1 MLKIAPKPMR
11 METDFLIIGSG
22 IAGLS
27 FALKAANLGK
37 VILISKATLD
47 EGSTRYAQGGI
58 ASVFSESDSIE
69 HHVSD
74 TLIAGDG
81 LCNEKIVKITATEGP
96 ARVKELINLG
106 VPFTKRENFDEFDL
120 TKEGGHS
127 KRRILHADDFTGL
140 AIENTLIE
148 QVRNNPNITIYE
160 NHISIDLITNK
171 SKRKYFKLNP
181 TEKTKVL
188 GAYVL
193 DKTNNL
199 VHTISA
205 NFTVL
210 ATGGAGKVYLY
221 TTNPDTATG
230 DGIAMAYRAGARIA
244 NMEFMQFHPTC
255 LYVPNKVKGKKEK
268 TFLISEA
275 LRGEGGILRDKN
287 GFAFMEK
294 YHPLKNL
301 APRDIVARAI
311 DSEMKRQALDCVY
324 LDMTAHSKEMLMK
337 RFPNIFEHCMSVG
350 IDISKDWIPVVPAAH
365 YTCGGI
371 HTDENGQ
378 STIKNLYAIGETACT
393 GLHGANR
400 LASNSL
406 LEGVVFAHRAFLDIE
421 NQLKLNPDLFK
432 NKKEYMPDPLA
443 EWDSGQAVPMEEQ
456 INIHHT
462 WREIRTLMWNYIGIV
477 RSNKRLLRAQT
488 RLDIIR
494 HEVQEYYWHY
504 LLTADLIELRNLVT
518 VAELIVQCA
527 LERKE
532 SRGLHY
538 NLDFPLHDDQFF
550 LKDTIV

>member
-1 MLKIAPKPMR
+1 

-27 FALKAANLGK
+27 FALKASELGR
-37 VILISKATLD
+37 VTLISKSSLD

-58 ASVFSESDSIE
+58 ASVFSETDTIE
-69 HHVSD
+69 QHVQD
-74 TLIAGDG
+74 TMIAGDG
-81 LCNEKIVKITATEGP
+81 LCNESIVKITASEGP
-96 ARVKELINLG
+96 KRVKELIQLG
-106 VPFTKRENFDEFDL
+106 VPFTKREASVASYPDEFDL

-140 AIENTLIE
+140 AIENTLID
-148 QVRNNPNITIYE
+148 QARKNPNIKVLE
-160 NHISIDLITNK
+160 NHIAIDLITNK
-171 SKRKYFKLNP
+171 SKRKFFKLNP
-181 TEKTKVL
+181 TDKTQAL
-188 GAYVL
+188 GAYIL
-193 DKTNNL
+193 DSKNNL
-199 VHTISA
+199 IHTISA
-205 NFTVL
+205 TFTVL

-221 TTNPDTATG
+221 TTNPNTATG

-255 LYVPNKVKGKKEK
+255 LYVSKKSSNKKEN

-287 GFAFMEK
+287 GIAFMEK

-324 LDMTAHSKEMLMK
+324 LDMTAHSKEQLMK
-337 RFPNIFEHCMSVG
+337 RFPNIYEHCINAG
-350 IDISKDWIPVVPAAH
+350 IDMAKDYIPVVPAAH

-371 HTDENGQ
+371 YTDDFART
-378 STIKNLYAIGETACT
+378 TIDHLYAIGETACT

-406 LEGVVFAHRAFLDIE
+406 LEGVVFSHRAFE
-421 NQLKLNPDLFK
+421 NIREILKQYPKIFQ
-432 NKKEYMPDPLA
+432 NKKEYMPDPLP

-488 RLDIIR
+488 RLEIIR

-504 LLTADLIELRNLVT
+504 LLTADLIELRNLIC
-518 VAELIVQCA
+518 VAELIVQSA

-538 NLDFPLHDDQFF
+538 NIDYPSHEDRFF
-550 LKDTIV
+550 LKDTIL